1 MWQRFKNST
10 FYIRWSSWEYYP
22 AYIANI
28 PVVFFWL
35 YFSVKARSLF
45 FFSAAN
51 PAIETGGVLG
61 ESKIRIIEQI
71 PEKFKPATVFVP
83 KNTPFHEVL
92 QWLENAELS
101 FPIIA
106 KPNIGERGFL
116 VEKLISLEELQ
127 RYHLQNQLDF
137 LIQEFVD
144 YPVEAAILH
153 YRYPHQSR
161 GTVSS
166 VCIKEFLSVE
176 GNGKNTVLQL
186 MEKKPRA
193 RLQIE
198 RLSPIL
204 KEKGLLNF
212 VPLMGEKVELSA
224 IGNHCKGAKFLNG
237 NNLIDEDLRKVFDGI
252 SLQLK
257 GIYFCR
263 YDLKCQSMEELK
275 KGKNFKIL
283 EINGVAAEP
292 AHIYDP
298 NYSVRQAYKDL
309 FQQWQTIYDISF
321 YQHRNGVRYMTFGE
335 VKKAVKTYLAYMR
348 KAKSNSK
355 FKLK

>member
-1 MWQRFKNST
+1 MWQRFKNSV
-10 FYIRWSSWEYYP
+10 FFIRWSSWEYYP
-22 AYIANI
+22 AYLTNI

-61 ESKIRIIEQI
+61 ESKIKIIQQI
-71 PEKFKPATVFVP
+71 PEKFKPTTVFVP
-83 KNTPFHEVL
+83 KQTSFHQIL
-92 QWLENAELS
+92 QWLKDAQLT

-106 KPNIGERGFL
+106 KPDIGERGFL
-116 VEKLISLEELQ
+116 VEKLSSMEELQ
-127 RYHLQNQLDF
+127 QYHQQNQVNF
-137 LIQEFVD
+137 LIQEFVS

-153 YRYPHQSR
+153 YRYPHQSQ

-166 VCIKEFLSVE
+166 VCIKEFLSIE
-176 GNGKNTVLQL
+176 GDGENTVLQL

-193 RLQIE
+193 KLQIE

-204 KEKGLLNF
+204 AEKGLLN
-212 VPLMGEKVELSA
+212 VIPSKGEKIELSA

-237 NNLIDEDLRKVFDGI
+237 NALIDDQMRKVFDQI

-257 GIYFCR
+257 DIYFCR
-263 YDLKCQSMEELK
+263 YDLKCQSIADLK
-275 KGKNFKIL
+275 QGKNFKIL

-298 NYSVRQAYKDL
+298 TYSVSQAYKDL
-309 FQQWQTIYDISF
+309 FQQWKVIYEISY
-321 YQHRNGVRYMTFGE
+321 YQYRNGVEYMTFGE
-335 VKKAVKTYLAYMR
+335 AKKAVKEYLAYMK
-348 KAKSNSK
+348 KA
-355 FKLK
+355 

>member
-1 MWQRFKNST
+1 MNEPMWQKFKNSN

-22 AYIANI
+22 AYLTNI
-28 PVVFFWL
+28 PVVLMWL
-35 YFSVKARSLF
+35 YFSIKAKSLF

-61 ESKIRIIEQI
+61 ESKIKIIDQI
-71 PEKFKPATVFVP
+71 PEQWKPVTVFVP
-83 KNTPFHEVL
+83 NATAFEQVL
-92 QWLENAELS
+92 QWITKAQLTY
-101 FPIIA
+101 PVIA

-116 VEKLISLEELQ
+116 VQKLGSLEDLQ
-127 RYHLQNQLDF
+127 QFHQKNSLDF

-161 GTVSS
+161 GIISS
-166 VCIKEFLSVE
+166 VCLKEYLNVE
-176 GNGKNTVLQL
+176 GNGEDTVLEL

-193 RLQIE
+193 KLQIE

-204 KEKGLLNF
+204 AEKGLLNT
-212 VPLMGEKVELSA
+212 VPPMGEHLQLSA
-224 IGNHCKGAKFLNG
+224 IGNHCKGAKFLDG
-237 NNLIDEDLRKVFDGI
+237 NHWIDEDLRQTFNQI
-252 SLQLK
+252 SLQLE

-263 YDLKCQSMEELK
+263 YDLKCKSMKDLK
-275 KGKNFKIL
+275 QGKNFKIL

-309 FQQWQTIYDISF
+309 FQQWKTIYEISH
-321 YQHRNGVRYMTFGE
+321 YQHRNGVEYMTFGE
-335 VKKAVKTYLAYMR
+335 ARKAVKDYLAYM
-348 KAKSNSK
+348 KQAEK
-355 FKLK
+355 

>member
-1 MWQRFKNST
+1 MWQRFKNSL

-22 AYIANI
+22 AYLTNI

-61 ESKIRIIEQI
+61 ESKIDIIHQI
-71 PEKFKPATVFVP
+71 PEKWKPVTVFVSQQ
-83 KNTPFHEVL
+83 TSFEEVL
-92 QWLENAELS
+92 QRVENMGLT
-101 FPIIA
+101 FPMIA
-106 KPNIGERGFL
+106 KPNVGERGFL
-116 VEKLISLEELQ
+116 VQKLASMEDLKV
-127 RYHLQNQLDF
+127 YHQQNDLDF

-153 YRYPHQSR
+153 YRYPHESK
-161 GTVSS
+161 GTISS

-176 GNGKNTVLQL
+176 GNGQNTVLEL

-193 RLQIE
+193 KLQIE

-204 KEKGLLNF
+204 ASKGVLHTILAK
-212 VPLMGEKVELSA
+212 GEKVELSA

-237 NNLIDEDLRKVFDGI
+237 NHWIDDSLQQTFDQI

-257 GIYFCR
+257 DIYFCR
-263 YDLKCQSMEELK
+263 YDLKCQSMADLK
-275 KGKNFKIL
+275 QGKNFKIL

-298 NYSVRQAYKDL
+298 NYSVIQAYKDL
-309 FQQWQTIYDISF
+309 FQQWKTIYNISY
-321 YQHRNGVRYMTFGE
+321 YQSRNGVKYMTFRE
-335 VKKAVKTYLAYMR
+335 ARQAVQGYLAYLK
-348 KAKSNSK
+348 KAKN
-355 FKLK
+355 

>member
-1 MWQRFKNST
+1 MWQTFKNSK

-22 AYIANI
+22 TYLTNI
-28 PVVFFWL
+28 PVVLMWL
-35 YFSVKARSLF
+35 YFSIKARSLF

-61 ESKIRIIEQI
+61 ESKIKIINQI
-71 PEKFKPATVFVP
+71 PEQWKPTTIFVP
-83 KNTPFHEVL
+83 KNNSFEQVL
-92 QWLENAELS
+92 EWLNTSQLA

-116 VEKLISLEELQ
+116 VQKIGSLEELQ
-127 RYHLQNQLDF
+127 QYHQKNSLDF

-153 YRYPHQSR
+153 YRYPHQSK
-161 GTVSS
+161 GTISS
-166 VCIKEFLSVE
+166 VCVKEYLSVE
-176 GNGKNTVLQL
+176 GNGKDTVLEL

-193 RLQIE
+193 KLQIE

-204 KEKGLLNF
+204 AEKGLLHAI
-212 VPLMGEKVELSA
+212 PPMGQYLQLSA

-237 NNLIDEDLRKVFDGI
+237 NRWIDAELHQTFDQL
-252 SLQLK
+252 SLQLE

-263 YDLKCQSMEELK
+263 YDLKCQSMEDLK
-275 KGKNFKIL
+275 RGKNFKIL

-309 FQQWQTIYDISF
+309 FQQWKTIYEISY
-321 YQHRNGVRYMTFGE
+321 YQHRNGVPYMTFGE
-335 VKKAVKTYLAYMR
+335 ARKAVKEYLAYVKQAR
-348 KAKSNSK
+348 N
-355 FKLK
+355 

>member
-22 AYIANI
+22 AYLTNI

-35 YFSVKARSLF
+35 YFSVKAKSLF

-61 ESKIRIIEQI
+61 ESKIKIINQI
-71 PEKFKPATVFVP
+71 PRKYKPITVFVP
-83 KNTPFHEVL
+83 KQTAFEDVF
-92 QWLENAELS
+92 QWMNSAQLK

-106 KPNIGERGFL
+106 KPNIGERGLL
-116 VEKLISLEELQ
+116 VQKLVSVEELQ
-127 RYHLQNQLDF
+127 QYHQKNQLDF
-137 LIQEFVD
+137 LIQEFVA

-153 YRYPHQSR
+153 YRYPHQSQ
-161 GTVSS
+161 GTISS
-166 VCIKEFLSVE
+166 ICIKEFLSVE
-176 GNGKNTVLQL
+176 GDGESTVLKL

-193 RLQIE
+193 KLQIE

-204 KEKGLLNF
+204 TAKGLLNTI
-212 VPLMGEKVELSA
+212 PTKGKKLELSA

-237 NNLIDEDLRKVFDGI
+237 NDLIDDELRKIFDQI

-263 YDLKCQSMEELK
+263 YDLKCESIADLRRGE
-275 KGKNFKIL
+275 NFKIL

-298 NYSVRQAYKDL
+298 NYSIVEAYKDL
-309 FQQWQTIYDISF
+309 FQQWKVIYQISY
-321 YQHRNGVRYMTFGE
+321 YQQRNGVKYMTFGE
-335 VKKAVKTYLAYMR
+335 AKKAVKEYLAYMK
-348 KAKSNSK
+348 KAEKGESN
-355 FKLK
+355 